1 MFRRLHI
8 IFQLYVLQLQFM
20 YKFIICHFL
29 IISSNSIIIS
39 QVFIVAKGALE
50 GIMWVIFVINVVV
63 SLHKMKKM
71 NSLDGPYL
79 AHRTTLDIQRTFA
92 SKYAF

>member
-29 IISSNSIIIS
+29 NISSNSIIIS
-39 QVFIVAKGALE
+39 QVFIIAKGALE
-50 GIMWVIFVINVVV
+50 GIMWVIFVINV

-71 NSLDGPYL
+71 NFLDGPYL

>member
-29 IISSNSIIIS
+29 NISSNSIIIS
-39 QVFIVAKGALE
+39 QVFIIAKGALE

-63 SLHKMKKM
+63 
-71 NSLDGPYL
+71 SLDGPYL

-92 SKYAF
+92 SKYAI